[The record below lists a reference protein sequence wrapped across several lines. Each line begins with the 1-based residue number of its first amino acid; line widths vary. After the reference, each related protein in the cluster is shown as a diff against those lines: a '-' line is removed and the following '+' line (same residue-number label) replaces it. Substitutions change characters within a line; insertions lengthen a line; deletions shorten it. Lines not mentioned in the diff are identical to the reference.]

1 MYHKSNPWL
10 ALGLKGFQDILL
22 ESLIKY
28 TKKKIDI
35 SVTLQNLNRHKQL
48 SSNQL
53 EGLKRIFK
61 HQSVNAR
68 LVQESPSQQPQAV
81 ICNNALVE

>member
-48 SSNQL
+48 SYNQL
-53 EGLKRIFK
+53 E
-61 HQSVNAR
+61 
-68 LVQESPSQQPQAV
+68 
-81 ICNNALVE
+81 